1 MKRSARLGTNLHD
14 ITETTYI
21 VLATA
26 ILLLGI
32 ATRPHGIL
40 GQLGIFLAG
49 ATILALAINK
59 LINTIKET
67 RS

>member
-1 MKRSARLGTNLHD
+1 MKTQT
-14 ITETTYI
+14 IW

-32 ATRPHGIL
+32 ATRPHGIV

-59 LINTIKET
+59 LIKAIKKDK
-67 RS
+67 S